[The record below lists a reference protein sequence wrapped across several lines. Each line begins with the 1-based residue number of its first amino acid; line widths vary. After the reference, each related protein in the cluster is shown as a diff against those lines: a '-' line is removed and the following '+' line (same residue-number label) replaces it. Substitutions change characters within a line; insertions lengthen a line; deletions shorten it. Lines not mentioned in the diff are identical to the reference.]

1 MKIIKL
7 CSEIDRNLILQK
19 IGSTSAGNK
28 IMRDKMHTKLFYIK
42 DMKTAAANIL
52 KQDALSIGA
61 DLAVPKD
68 TVLGKNERVDGLL
81 IATDK
86 QLKILMQKE
95 KAQPFGL
102 KELSLELKQH
112 VGLKKFKREI
122 MAVLNA
128 NEDSFFKDSRF
139 FGDSAFKKI
148 EQLIE
153 EGADIIDIGAISS
166 RPGSEAVDAK
176 EELRRIK
183 PIVDEIYAKKLYEK
197 VTFSL
202 DSYEPLALEYAL
214 DRGFSIINDIRG
226 LESDEVAKLASRY
239 EAKVVIMHMRGTPK
253 DMQKDPS
260 YESVILDIERFF
272 QTRVQKAVS
281 FGVTDIVLDVGIG
294 FGKTLDHNLQLIKHL
309 SHFQKLGYPLLIGA
323 SRKSVIDKI
332 SPSLVCD
339 RLPGTLALHI
349 KAVEQGASIIRCH
362 DVKEHFQAFK
372 VLDALDRVCIT

>member
-7 CSEIDRNLILQK
+7 CSRIDRDLILQK

-28 IMRDKMHTKLFYIK
+28 IMRDKMHTKFFYIK
-42 DMKTAAANIL
+42 DMKIAAANIL

-68 TVLGKNERVDGLL
+68 TVLGKDERVDGLL

-95 KAQPFGL
+95 RAQPFGL
-102 KELSLELKQH
+102 KELSFELKQH
-112 VGLKKFKREI
+112 VGLKKFKTEF

-128 NEDSFFKDSRF
+128 NEDSFFKESRF
-139 FGDSAFKKI
+139 LGDSAFKKI
-148 EQLIE
+148 DQLIE
-153 EGADIIDIGAISS
+153 EGADIIDIGAVSS
-166 RPGSEAVDAK
+166 RPGSEMIDAK
-176 EELRRIK
+176 EELARIK
-183 PIVDEIYAKKLYEK
+183 PIVDEIYAKKLYER

-202 DSYEPLALEYAL
+202 DSYEPLVLEYAL

-226 LESDEVAKLASRY
+226 LESDEVAKLASQY
-239 EAKVVIMHMRGTPK
+239 EAKVVIMHMQGTPK

-272 QTRVQKAVS
+272 QTRVQKAIS

-294 FGKTLDHNLQLIKHL
+294 FGKTLEHNLQLIKNL
-309 SHFQKLGYPLLIGA
+309 SHFQKLGYPLLVGA
-323 SRKSVIDKI
+323 SRKSMIDKI
-332 SPSLVCD
+332 SPSLVSD

-349 KAVEQGASIIRCH
+349 KAVEEGASIVRCH
-362 DVKEHFQAFK
+362 DVKEHIQAFR
-372 VLDALDRVCIT
+372 VLDALDRTII